1 MRIRSIAVMLLF
13 LVAGSAFAQGV
24 TTATLEGTV
33 KGPDGAGLPGVT
45 VTVKSPALMGERSTV
60 TAVGGDYVLKGLPPG
75 EYTIMFVL
83 EGMATQTKKQNLALG
98 LPTRADAQMK
108 VSAVTEAITVT
119 GAAPTVLESTTV
131 GANIKAS
138 TVQQLPVV
146 RTPTGIASLAAAVTD
161 RTPVGGQL
169 SINGGMAYD
178 NNFLING
185 VNMQDNIFGNTNN
198 LFIEDAIQETQ
209 VLTSGISAEYGHF
222 TGGVLNVITKSGG
235 NDFTAS
241 LRDNLTRNGWLS
253 LTPWEKGFRGN
264 GVTAAA
270 RAPHFG
276 KINNIYELTAGGPV
290 MKDCLWFFIAARREK
305 SSTAQLASIQNFAY
319 NQNTVN
325 KRPEIKLS
333 GAITA
338 GHSIQVD
345 W

>member
-1 MRIRSIAVMLLF
+1 MRIRFLAIVLLF

-45 VTVKSPALMGERSTV
+45 VSVKSPALMGERSTV
-60 TAVGGDYVLKGLPPG
+60 TAAGGDYVLKGLPPG
-75 EYTIMFVL
+75 DYTITFSL
-83 EGMATQTKKQNLALG
+83 EGMAAQTKKQNLALG
-98 LPTRADAQMK
+98 LVTRSDAQMK
-108 VSAVTEAITVT
+108 VSAITEAITVT

-209 VLTSGISAEYGHF
+209 VLTSGISSEYGHF

-253 LTPWEKGFRGN
+253 LTPWGKGFRGVGLPN
-264 GVTAAA
+264 ATGLSTQAAPI
-270 RAPHFG
+270 PHFG
-276 KINNIYELTAGGPV
+276 KINNIYELTAGGPI
-290 MKDCLWFFIAARREK
+290 MKDRLWFFIAARREK
-305 SSTAQLASIQNFAY
+305 SSTANIASIQGVAFNV
-319 NQNTVN
+319 NQTNR
-325 KRPEIKLS
+325 RPEIKLS
-333 GAITA
+333 GAI
-338 GHSIQVD
+338 
-345 W
+345 